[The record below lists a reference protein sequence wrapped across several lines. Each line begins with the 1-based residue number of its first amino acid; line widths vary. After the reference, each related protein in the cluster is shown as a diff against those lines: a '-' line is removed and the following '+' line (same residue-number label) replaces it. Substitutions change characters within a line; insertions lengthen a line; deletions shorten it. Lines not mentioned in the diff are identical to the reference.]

1 VTVLRARARFSML
14 GNTWQ
19 GLSQAVT
26 EETRNYLSTASM
38 MTDSEV
44 EEKMKQDGVKR
55 TAVGLEQI
63 DGS

>member
-1 VTVLRARARFSML
+1 ML